1 MKIFMVVFLKYSEQR
16 CIIACGMQVSYAL
29 HCMQRCSMMA
39 TKLARSIMSS
49 LDLTGFS
56 HWFQWKY
63 VSNTYGSFLEHL
75 LILFLEKFFDGSWK
89 HDNQE
94 CVHGMLWEEFSLHG
108 SHLVMMLKLGAYM
121 HVKIICMVLMHSK
134 CMLRIL
140 TCIVLFHAKVHS
152 QWGLH
157 R

>member
-1 MKIFMVVFLKYSEQR
+1 MNKGASLLVECKLVML
-16 CIIACGMQVSYAL
+16 CIACKDVRWWPQN
-29 HCMQRCSMMA
+29 
-39 TKLARSIMSS
+39 S
-49 LDLTGFS
+49 LGLL
-56 HWFQWKY
+56 W
-63 VSNTYGSFLEHL
+63 VL
-75 LILFLEKFFDGSWK
+75 LISLVSLTDFSGSMFLILMEVLEKFFDGSWK